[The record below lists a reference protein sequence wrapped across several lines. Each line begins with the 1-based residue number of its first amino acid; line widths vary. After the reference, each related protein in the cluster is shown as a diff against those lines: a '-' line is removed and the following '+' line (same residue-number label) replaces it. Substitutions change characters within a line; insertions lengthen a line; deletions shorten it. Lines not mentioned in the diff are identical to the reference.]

1 MGNSASTTP
10 RVDRHSNLDKLHR
23 ELYYYRYYGLNS
35 FYQNEVYKKVW
46 KKTSDDLNA
55 LEIIFIPPSLYKDN
69 IRIFYR
75 KMEIMYL
82 DIAKKLINKGIKP
95 SDKFYI
101 LFYEYIVSIDIDR
114 MINSAL
120 KDSKIYLYLYF
131 TCDKKV
137 KFLME
142 CTELTNFVKPDE
154 EVINRMLI
162 LSVVNN
168 DYECVKFFLDN
179 GADKNYKT
187 KNGETAITVAN
198 KFRYFNIL
206 NLLNEPKTSDMILL

>member
-10 RVDRHSNLDKLHR
+10 RVDRLHR
-23 ELYYYRYYGLNS
+23 ELYYNRYYGLNS
-35 FYQNEVYKKVW
+35 FYQNDVYKSLE
-46 KKTSDDLNA
+46 KTSDGLNA
-55 LEIIFIPPSLYKDN
+55 LEIIFIPPSLYRDN

-75 KMEIMYL
+75 KMEIMYV

-120 KDSKIYLYLYF
+120 KDTKIYLYLYF

-142 CTELTNFVKPDE
+142 CTELTNFIKPDE

-162 LSVVNN
+162 LSIINN

-206 NLLNEPKTSDMILL
+206 NLLNEPKTSVMILL

>member
-1 MGNSASTTP
+1 MGNSESSTP
-10 RVDRHSNLDKLHR
+10 QLDIDSNLNKIHR
-23 ELYYYRYYGLNS
+23 ELYNTTRYYDLNS
-35 FYQNEVYKKVW
+35 FYQNEVYIKVW

-55 LEIIFIPPSLYKDN
+55 LEIIFIPPQYRNNICIFLVYRNSL
-69 IRIFYR
+69 II
-75 KMEIMYL
+75 YL

-95 SDKFYI
+95 SDKFYK
-101 LFYEYIVSIDIDR
+101 LFYEYIVSIDVDR
-114 MINSAL
+114 EIERGDL
-120 KDSKIYLYLYF
+120 KDRRNYF
-131 TCDKKV
+131 TYDKKV

-142 CTELTNFVKPDE
+142 RTELTNFVKPDE

-162 LSVVNN
+162 LSVVYN

-206 NLLNEPKTSDMILL
+206 NLLNEPKTADMILL